1 MSKSETAG
9 EEFEIFVQDRDAY
22 LQHVECFCRAVRG
35 EDVALEGLERIIS
48 LGRLLALLH
57 HIVQHLSTYTHHNT
71 HTPHHNTHTP
81 QYSTVDNVQHHL
93 AGRSRIR
100 NGMLMNAGPT
110 KTHTNIFSQLHVYQ
124 LPSTHCTTPF

>member
-22 LQHVECFCRAVRG
+22 LQHIECFCRAVRG

-71 HTPHHNTHTP
+71 HTPHHNTHTHH
-81 QYSTVDNVQHHL
+81 STAL
-93 AGRSRIR
+93 WI
-100 NGMLMNAGPT
+100 MC
-110 KTHTNIFSQLHVYQ
+110 
-124 LPSTHCTTPF
+124 STTWPAVVGYETEC